1 VDNVTHTMVG
11 AALGQA
17 GLRRVTGLGTA
28 TLMIAANLPDLD
40 VLVIP
45 FADSLPF
52 RRGWTHGPIGLV
64 VLPLLLAAAVVG
76 WDRAQAR
83 RGRRPRDRPPVQPRA
98 VLGLAYLGAFTHPF
112 FDWLNTYGIR
122 LLMPFSQEWFYGD
135 AVFIIDP
142 WIWLALGLAL
152 WLGRRRR
159 KAGRP
164 LPERPAAVALVLVA
178 LYVGGMVG
186 GSRAASGV
194 ATREIEARGLGPVER
209 LMAGPVPAN
218 PFQREI
224 LYDRGPSYGTGVLSL
239 PGMSLSLDPEPIP
252 TNATHPLAVRAAQ
265 DPAFQG
271 FLYWSRFPFF
281 SFAEEGDSVRVHVA
295 DLRFG
300 RGPGRGWATRS
311 LLLPP
316 EGPLA
321 GGLRQ

>member
-17 GLRRVTGLGTA
+17 GLRRATGLGTA

-52 RRGWTHGPIGLV
+52 RRGWTHGPIGLA
-64 VLPLLLAAAVVG
+64 VLPVLLAAAVVG

-83 RGRRPRDRPPVQPRA
+83 LGRRPAGRPTVRPLG

-112 FDWLNTYGIR
+112 LDWLNTYGVR

-152 WLGRRRR
+152 WLGRKR
-159 KAGRP
+159 GRAEHP
-164 LPERPAAVALVLVA
+164 SPSRPAVVALVLVT

-186 GSRAASGV
+186 GSRAASET

-209 LMAGPVPAN
+209 LMAGPVPVN
-218 PFQREI
+218 PLRREI
-224 LYDRGPSYGTGVLSL
+224 LYDRGPSYGTGVLTL
-239 PGMSLSLDPEPIP
+239 PGMTLALDPDPIP
-252 TNATHPLAVRAAQ
+252 TYADHPLAVRAAQ
-265 DPAFQG
+265 DPVFQG
-271 FLYWSRFPFF
+271 FLNWSRFPFYTF
-281 SFAEEGDSVRVHVA
+281 EEEGDSVRVHVA

-311 LLLPP
+311 LLLPS